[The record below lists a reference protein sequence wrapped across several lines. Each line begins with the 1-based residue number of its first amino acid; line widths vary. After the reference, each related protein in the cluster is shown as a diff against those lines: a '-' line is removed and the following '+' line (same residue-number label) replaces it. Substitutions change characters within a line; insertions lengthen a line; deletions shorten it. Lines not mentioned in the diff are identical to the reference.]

1 MPDWINPVSNNVQLL
16 RMLKEVIDMIEN
28 NAIKSPE
35 DVFTNVSKDEQ
46 SKVVGGGDHR
56 LHFAPVGVYPA
67 DN

>member
-1 MPDWINPVSNNVQLL
+1 
-16 RMLKEVIDMIEN
+16 MIEN